1 MKLNYCWLRE
11 WVTPR
16 MEARAL
22 ADRLTLAGLEVGAI
36 EPAGPAL
43 DQVVV
48 GKVRAVSPHPNAEKL
63 TVCDVETGRGQL
75 ARVVCGAPNVR
86 KGMKAPLAL
95 PGAVLPGERRIAAA
109 AIQGVE
115 SAGMLCSAAEL
126 GLGDDAGGLLV
137 LDESARV
144 GAPLA
149 DALQL
154 DDLVLEIDL
163 TPNRGDCLSVAGIA
177 REVAALTG
185 ARLNP
190 PPKRRIPVRARQ
202 RVPVKL
208 IAKKECPRYAGR
220 VVRNLDPGAT
230 TPSWMRERLRR
241 AGVRSLY
248 PIVDVTNYVML
259 ELGQPM
265 HAFDLNKL
273 RGAIRIRTAG
283 ESEALTLLDGR
294 NLTAP
299 AGSLVIADDRGP
311 IALAGIMGGESTAV
325 DANTNAVFFESAFFE
340 PEIVARYGRALGI
353 QTESSQRFERGVDP
367 DLQVRALERAT
378 ELLLAIAGGEAG
390 PISEARGRREVVKPI
405 VLREAR
411 LAAVTGAAVPRK
423 DVEAV
428 LTRLG
433 MHSRRTA
440 GGWRVTPP
448 SYRFDVRIEEDLIEE
463 VARVTGYASIAA
475 QLPAMPIKAPEVPEA
490 RISAERVRAFLV
502 DRDYQEVIT
511 YSFVDPDLQRLIDP
525 AHTGL
530 VLANPISA
538 DMAVMRTTLWT
549 GLLQTL
555 RYNRNRQ
562 QARIRIIE
570 LGRRFHAGVDEPIE
584 EPVLAGIASG
594 PIVDKQW
601 GMPDREVDFYDV
613 KGDIEGLFALTG
625 QGERFRFAPAAHPAL
640 HPGQSAAIYCG
651 EEHVGWLG
659 TLHPALQARLEV
671 GSAILFE
678 ITLAALAQRR
688 VPAFTEISRFPAIRR
703 DLAVVVPEETAAA
716 QVVGFIRSVAGDL
729 LVNLQLFDVY
739 RGESID
745 SGRKSLALGLTLQ
758 HSSRT
763 LREAE
768 VDALMAQIIASLKDE
783 MGAELRS

>member
-1 MKLNYCWLRE
+1 MKLSYRWLRE
-11 WVTPR
+11 WVAPR
-16 MEARAL
+16 MDARAL
-22 ADRLTLAGLEVGAI
+22 AERLTLAGLEVGAI
-36 EPAGPAL
+36 EPAAPAL

-48 GKVRAVSPHPNAEKL
+48 AKVRAVSPHPNAEKL
-63 TVCDVETGRGQL
+63 TVCDVDAGRGQIV
-75 ARVVCGAPNVR
+75 RVVCGAPNVR
-86 KGMKAPLAL
+86 QGMKAPLAL
-95 PGAVLPGERRIAAA
+95 PGALLPGERRIAAT

-126 GLGDDAGGLLV
+126 GLGDDTSGLLR
-137 LDESARV
+137 LEDSARV
-144 GAPLA
+144 GAPLV
-149 DALQL
+149 DALDL

-190 PPKRRIPVRARQ
+190 PPKRRVSVRARQ
-202 RVPVKL
+202 RVGVTL
-208 IAKKECPRYAGR
+208 AAKKLCPHYAGR
-220 VVRNLDPGAT
+220 VVRKLDPAAR

-241 AGVRSLY
+241 AGMRSLY

-273 RGAIRIRTAG
+273 RGAIRVRTARDG
-283 ESEALTLLDGR
+283 EALVLLDGTD
-294 NLTAP
+294 LIVP
-299 AGSLVIADDRGP
+299 AGALVIADDRGP

-325 DANTNAVFFESAFFE
+325 DAETTTVFFESAFFE
-340 PEIVARYGRALGI
+340 PSIVARYSRALGL

-367 DLQVRALERAT
+367 ELQVCALERAT
-378 ELLLAIAGGEAG
+378 ELLLDIAGGEAG
-390 PISEARGRREVVKPI
+390 SIVEAKAKRDVAKPI

-411 LAAVTGAAVPRK
+411 LERVIGTAVARK
-423 DVEAV
+423 EVERV
-428 LTRLG
+428 LARLG
-433 MHSRRTA
+433 MPVRRVA

-463 VARVTGYASIAA
+463 VARVTGYAAVPA
-475 QLPAMPIKAPEVPEA
+475 QSPAMPLKAPEVSEA
-490 RISAERVRAFLV
+490 RITAERVRAFLV

-525 AHTGL
+525 AQTAL
-530 VLANPISA
+530 ALANPISA

-562 QARIRIIE
+562 QTRIRIVE
-570 LGRRFHAGVDEPIE
+570 LGRRFRAGVSEPIE
-584 EPVLAGIASG
+584 EAVLAGIGSG
-594 PIVDKQW
+594 PVTEKQW
-601 GMPDREVDFYDV
+601 AMADREVDFYDV
-613 KGDIEGLFALTG
+613 KADLQALFELTG
-625 QGERFRFAPAAHPAL
+625 RAEQFRFAAAAHPAL
-640 HPGQSAAIYCG
+640 HPGQSAAIHFG
-651 EEHVGWLG
+651 EEHIGWLG
-659 TLHPALQARLEV
+659 VLHPALQARLEV
-671 GSAILFE
+671 GGAVLFE
-678 ITLAALAQRR
+678 IKLAALIQRR
-688 VPAFTEISRFPAIRR
+688 VPSFTEISRFPAIRR
-703 DLAVVVPEETAAA
+703 DLAVVVPEQTEAV
-716 QVVGFIRSVAGDL
+716 QVVDFIRSVAGEL

-768 VDALMAQIIASLKDE
+768 VDALIAQIIASLKDE